1 LSPGTFDF
9 SEQRLLNPKLFFGSI
24 LLIHLLGKMVL
35 EFPHSVEILYKASL
49 AFNVAITI
57 PSHLLMI
64 VLAQFCTPKEMKAY
78 KYNVTNTTVWSI
90 LFTIHTMI
98 FFRPMPLFPL
108 PAAKILG
115 DFCNLGD
122 YYGGHIQFMI
132 MVILISNVV
141 CEFRSGRTSFFC
153 FPLEF

>member
-1 LSPGTFDF
+1 
-9 SEQRLLNPKLFFGSI
+9 
-24 LLIHLLGKMVL
+24 MVL
-35 EFPHSVEILYKASL
+35 EFPHSIETLYKASL
-49 AFNVAITI
+49 IFNVEITI

-64 VLAQFCTPKEMKAY
+64 VLAQFCTPKEMKPN
-78 KYNVTNTTVWSI
+78 KYNVTNTTFWSI

-108 PAAKILG
+108 PAAKVLG

-122 YYGGHIQFMI
+122 YYGGHVQFMI

-141 CEFRSGRTSFFC
+141 SEFRSDRAC
-153 FPLEF
+153 FLCFSLEF

>member
-1 LSPGTFDF
+1 MLQTSWNF
-9 SEQRLLNPKLFFGSI
+9 NPKLFFRSI

-35 EFPHSVEILYKASL
+35 EFPNWVEILYKASL

-57 PSHLLMI
+57 PSHLLMLL
-64 VLAQFCTPKEMKAY
+64 LAQFWTPKEMKPY
-78 KYNVTNTTVWSI
+78 RYTVSNTTFWSI
-90 LFTIHTMI
+90 LFTIHTII

-108 PAAKILG
+108 PAAKVLG

-122 YYGGHIQFMI
+122 YYGGHVQFMI

-141 CEFRSGRTSFFC
+141 CEFRSGWTSFFC
-153 FPLEF
+153 FSFKF